1 MVGFKDYVKSKTGA
15 ATTKEEM
22 SKLKNDYLK
31 KTSGAAV
38 TESELNN
45 LEKSISEMGSKS
57 SSIPGVSG
65 AAVSENEMKRFKN
78 ILGKKK
84 GGISK
89 RQLQIAEDVAESPIF
104 TDKTLIQLRQAAKAV
119 KKSKGGEIVMG
130 KGADYIKDLL

>member
-45 LEKSISEMGSKS
+45 LAKSIGEMGSKAG
-57 SSIPGVSG
+57 SIAGVSG

-84 GGISK
+84 GG
-89 RQLQIAEDVAESPIF
+89 
-104 TDKTLIQLRQAAKAV
+104 
-119 KKSKGGEIVMG
+119 EIVMG